1 MRIFPPCLGKLLQEH
16 PKHLSWRGWVWL
28 PPGTVLTPLFQGFGA
43 GEELGC
49 REKAPFWLWT
59 DPIWRVATQVVLAV
73 TGLAAEGCGTSTL
86 ARPSWWH
93 LLPHWHCCPSV
104 SAIPASLLSL
114 GVHRAGI
121 ALSPPPAAAPLRCS
135 HQTQHGFKS
144 LSIFN
149 ENFCVY
155 AFLASARRYFGHRR
169 CSASPGIGDG
179 SVFLLALARWGV
191 LFGAGHG
198 GGTAAGS
205 RHIPIPG
212 STSRC
217 QLCQPTPQHGTG
229 LGGIPASH
237 GCSSVAGWEGDTWK
251 PQQAEPRG
259 KTNSP

>member
-1 MRIFPPCLGKLLQEH
+1 MRILPPCLGKLLQEH
-16 PKHLSWRGWVWL
+16 LKHLSWRGWVWL

-73 TGLAAEGCGTSTL
+73 TGLAAEGCGTQPWPGQAGGISCHTGTAVPPCPL
-86 ARPSWWH
+86 FPHPCCPWECTELEPRSRRLP
-93 LLPHWHCCPSV
+93 LLPR
-104 SAIPASLLSL
+104 SAAHIKPNMFLRAFQFLMKTSAFTLS
-114 GVHRAGI
+114 
-121 ALSPPPAAAPLRCS
+121 
-135 HQTQHGFKS
+135 
-144 LSIFN
+144 
-149 ENFCVY
+149 
-155 AFLASARRYFGHRR
+155 LASARRYFGHRR

-191 LFGAGHG
+191 LFGAGHAS
-198 GGTAAGS
+198 GTAAGS